1 MKETNIYQLPL
12 QERYA
17 SQDMLHL
24 FSPDM
29 KFSTWR
35 KLWLVLAK
43 SEKELGI
50 NITEE
55 QIKEMEEHLE
65 DINYNVALERERV
78 CRHDVMSH
86 VYAYGMQCPNAS
98 GIIHLGATSCYVTD
112 NTDIIIMRE
121 ALNLVKK
128 RVLGVIKLL
137 SDFADKNKDVVT
149 LGYTHYQPAQLTT
162 VGKRATLWIQEFVDN
177 LAELDYIIDNLK
189 LLGCKGTTGTQESF
203 MKLFDS
209 DESKIKELDNS
220 IAKEFGFSGVCP
232 VSGQTYPRSLDAKV
246 LDVLTHVALSCYKF
260 ANDMRLLQHDKELE
274 EPFEK
279 SQIGSSAMAYKRN
292 PMRSER
298 ICSLSRYIANEARNA
313 TDTAMVQWLERTLD
327 DSANKRL
334 CVPEAF
340 LSTDAILILVGNVAD
355 GIVVNKAVIAK
366 RVAEELPFM
375 ATEEILMH
383 CVKAGGDRQKLHEQ
397 IRIHS
402 MEAGKQVKEEG
413 KANDLLERIAN
424 DSEFGMSYAE
434 IEKILNPLNLCGRSV
449 HQVEEYLK
457 DCVYPILE
465 KYSKLLAEIDT
476 TVNV

>member
-1 MKETNIYQLPL
+1 MKETYIYQLPL
-12 QERYA
+12 QERFA
-17 SQDMLHL
+17 SHDMLHL
-24 FSPDM
+24 FSPDK

-43 SEKELGI
+43 SEKKLGI
-50 NITEE
+50 NITNE
-55 QIKEMEEHLE
+55 QIKELEAYIE
-65 DINYNVALERERV
+65 DINYDVATEREKV
-78 CRHDVMSH
+78 CRHDVMAH
-86 VYAYGMQCPNAS
+86 VYAYGVQCPNAA

-112 NTDIIIMRE
+112 NTDIILIQE
-121 ALNLVKK
+121 ALNLVKR
-128 RVLGVIKLL
+128 RVIGVVKLL
-137 SDFADKNKDVVT
+137 TDFAAKNKSVVT

-209 DESKIKELDNS
+209 DEEKIKNLDHS
-220 IAKEFGFSGVCP
+220 IASEFGFSGVYP
-232 VSGQTYPRSLDAKV
+232 VSGQTYPRSLDTKV
-246 LDVLTHVALSCYKF
+246 LDVLSHVAISCYKF

-298 ICSLSRYIANEARNA
+298 ICSLSRYIANEAKNA

-334 CVPEAF
+334 CVPETF
-340 LSTDAILILVGNVAD
+340 LSTDAVLILVGNVAD

-383 CVKAGGDRQKLHEQ
+383 CVRQGANRQKLHEQ

-402 MEAGKQVKEEG
+402 MEAGKKVKEEG

-424 DSEFGMSYAE
+424 DPEFDMTYGE
-434 IEKILNPLNLCGRSV
+434 LEKILNPLNLCGRSV
-449 HQVEEYLK
+449 HQVEEYLSN
-457 DCVYPILE
+457 CVYPILE
-465 KYSKLLAEIDT
+465 KYSNLLDEIDT